1 MSIEPVLRWAADQVG
16 TSARIVAVK
25 GMRAGAGP
33 WRLGIDHGGE
43 TVEAVLRI
51 GDPDIGSRRRLAT
64 EAAALALAVELDG
77 DTTGRPALL
86 MTVLA
91 GSSTIPTIA
100 SVVRLRASGAAAAA
114 LHAVATTP
122 RPDLPLRVRPL
133 GDVDFAAQRRVSG
146 SSPLLDAAEQRLHVL
161 PMPQRMSVFV
171 HGDLWQGNT
180 LWAGEACVGM
190 VDWDAAGVGHP
201 GIDLGSLRCDAAIMF
216 GLPAAAEILDGW
228 RQERPGRRRRGVLGP
243 GGRADHPD
251 RHGDLAAGGPR
262 PRPRRPRR
270 PDPEPAARRISAR
283 RARPPRPPAVA
294 VTLRRGALG
303 RGLADRAAL
312 TAKTTWRSLRLKTTV
327 MVAGGTA
334 PTIARRASC

>member
-1 MSIEPVLRWAADQVG
+1 MSIEPVLRWGAAQVG

-64 EAAALALAVELDG
+64 EAAALALAEEHRLAAPRLLAVDLDG

-100 SVVRLRASGAAAAA
+100 SVV
-114 LHAVATTP
+114 
-122 RPDLPLRVRPL
+122 RVRPL